1 MEPLHVT
8 SQSPFWCTLTQCT
21 LPMLLKHSKF
31 QKNILKGGT
40 LKRSKQD
47 ENLDSNLEVDSKEN
61 EMSESDN
68 ESDVDE
74 MTDDDITKGRYCYCT

>member
-1 MEPLHVT
+1 M
-8 SQSPFWCTLTQCT
+8 
-21 LPMLLKHSKF
+21 
-31 QKNILKGGT
+31 KGGT

-61 EMSESDN
+61 EMN
-68 ESDVDE
+68 ESDKESDDDE